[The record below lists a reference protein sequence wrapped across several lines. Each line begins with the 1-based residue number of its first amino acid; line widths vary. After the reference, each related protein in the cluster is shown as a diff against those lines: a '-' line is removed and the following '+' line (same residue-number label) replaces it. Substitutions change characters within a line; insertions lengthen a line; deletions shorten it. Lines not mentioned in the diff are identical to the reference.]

1 MSAASPDSQVASV
14 RREDSTTAEGDL
26 ARIAQAAR
34 LAVAPGGWRE
44 PVDYR
49 PREPSGT
56 TISYTSALRLKM

>member
-49 PREPSGT
+49 PSGT